1 MMKKILLLLLFPF
14 GLFAS
19 TSSGI
24 MAPTIYDLSGI
35 LTPGQ
40 KVVSMITDE
49 GKLAEFKL
57 NPDNNYLVIPTYGT
71 FYYAAVADSLGNMS
85 YLYLGPKSVVDEPLI
100 QELLTGPTPVQ
111 AGLNVAGKGTAISW
125 ITGLSCFGI
134 GAAVANNSSDPWAG
148 FTWIVVGAVVAVYGT
163 IWSVIYGAFKGVQTS
178 MRNNSDR
185 YMRLQLANQG
195 SGLTYVVEPVTIE
208 LIPEELRTNLLGSIT
223 HKKQKQVAPQ
233 SRAEQL

>member
-1 MMKKILLLLLFPF
+1 MMKKFLLLLLLPF

-40 KVVSMITDE
+40 KVVSMITSE
-49 GKLAEFKL
+49 GKLAEFEL
-57 NPDNNYLVIPTYGT
+57 NTENNYLIIPTYGD
-71 FYYAAVADSLGNMS
+71 FYYAAVADSLGVMS
-85 YLYLGPKSVVDEPLI
+85 YLYLGPKSIAKEPLI
-100 QELLTGPTPVQ
+100 QELPLGPTPVQ
-111 AGLNVAGKGTAISW
+111 AGLRIAGKGTAISW
-125 ITGLSCFGI
+125 ITGLACIGI
-134 GAAVANNSSDPWAG
+134 GAAIANNSSDPWAG
-148 FTWIVVGAVVAVYGT
+148 FTWIVVGAAVAVYGT
-163 IWSVIYGAFKGVQTS
+163 IWSAVYGAYKGAQTS
-178 MRNNSDR
+178 MQNSRDK

>member
-1 MMKKILLLLLFPF
+1 MMKKKLLLLLFPF

-49 GKLAEFKL
+49 GKLAEFEL

-100 QELLTGPTPVQ
+100 QELPTGPTPVQ

-163 IWSVIYGAFKGVQTS
+163 MWSVIYGAYKGVQTS

-195 SGLTYVVEPVTIE
+195 SGLTYVVEPVTLE
-208 LIPEELRTNLLGSIT
+208 LIPEELRVYPLLLPFGLWAT
-223 HKKQKQVAPQ
+223 VGQ
-233 SRAEQL
+233 R